1 MIRVLECGVSCVGGG
16 IEKYVYTQYME
27 FDKSKVHVD
36 FINIYKGQE
45 MAYSDKIE
53 ALGSVVYDLTDNK
66 AWNKF
71 FREHHGEYDIIIF
84 NTANPIFLP
93 LWRAKSRGGFKK
105 VIVHSHNSKHAL
117 PWYLKMFTPITDRY
131 LKMKISLLQLGKWAC
146 SESAGHFMFR
156 KKDQFE
162 VIKNAM
168 NISEFR
174 FNPQKREEKRKE
186 IEVSGS
192 TKVVGI
198 IGRIDKEKNIPFGIR
213 GFSEFHK
220 RNPDSKLII
229 IGGISHKNEIGN
241 IERAIHIAGME
252 NVKYLGLRLDA
263 ADWYNAFDAFLFP
276 SKLEGFGLVG
286 LEAQIS
292 GLPCIFSDRIP
303 SSAIVSDLV
312 SVLPIDETPGIYELW
327 ASEME
332 KIIAKDNDRS
342 VRYQDAIRAGFDI
355 QTETRRVEGLLESY
369 CKG

>member
-186 IEVSGS
+186 IGLSGN
-192 TKVVGI
+192 TIAVGI
-198 IGRIDKEKNIPFGIR
+198 IGRVDYQKNIPFGINA
-213 GFSEFHK
+213 FSVFNKKH
-220 RNPDSKLII
+220 PDSRMIV
-229 IGGISHKNEIGN
+229 IGGISQRNQFELVKKAIEEIGKDV
-241 IERAIHIAGME
+241 IS
-252 NVKYLGLRLDA
+252 YLGLREDA
-263 ADWYNAFDAFLFP
+263 ADWYNAFDVFLFP
-276 SKLEGFGLVG
+276 SRFEGFGMVG